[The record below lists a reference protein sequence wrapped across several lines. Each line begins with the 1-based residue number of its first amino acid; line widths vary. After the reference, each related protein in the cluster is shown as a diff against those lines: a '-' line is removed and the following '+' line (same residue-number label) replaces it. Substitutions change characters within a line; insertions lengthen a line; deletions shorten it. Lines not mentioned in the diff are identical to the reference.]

1 MANYNIKT
9 KNNLIKVAVSALLL
23 LVLFLTVDFN
33 LFLESILKIN
43 YIFIIALII
52 LPFSIFL
59 RAWRWRLLINREQ
72 PHVSYKEAYD
82 LTLVGVALNIFLP
95 ASMGD
100 VAKSYYGYKWH
111 GLKEEMLSSSIL
123 DKFIALLSIFII
135 GTISSLWM
143 GFYIYAIISLILCF
157 MMGFLIF
164 LPKIIPWT
172 YLSKIF
178 HFFVRVDLD
187 DNKMLEYFSVSSE
200 LKTKAILISFLGWIV
215 SYVQFY
221 LVCLSFN
228 VQVSFL
234 YILAIAPL
242 INLAVIFPLTL
253 NGLGSGEVM
262 VVYLLG
268 LVGISSSTAL
278 AISLFYSQVLTTLV
292 PGIFGFIKI
301 IKK

>member
-1 MANYNIKT
+1 MANYNFKT
-9 KNNLIKVAVSALLL
+9 KNNLIKVVISVLLL
-23 LVLFLTVDFN
+23 LILFFTVDFN
-33 LFLESILKIN
+33 LFLESILEIN
-43 YIFIIALII
+43 CIFLIALII
-52 LPFSIFL
+52 MPFSIFL
-59 RAWRWRLLINREQ
+59 RAWRWRLLINREHN
-72 PHVSYKEAYD
+72 HVSYKEAYD

-123 DKFIALLSIFII
+123 DKFIALLSIFVI

-143 GFYIYAIISLILCF
+143 GFYIYAIISLIFCF
-157 MMGFLIF
+157 IIGFLIF
-164 LPKIIPWT
+164 LPKVIPWT

-178 HFFVRVDLD
+178 HFFTRIDLD
-187 DNKMLEYFSVSSE
+187 DNKMHEYFSVSFE

-301 IKK
+301 IRK